1 MVTSVISFL
10 SDMIQMP
17 VTDGNERSA
26 FEEAENMHSY
36 YDTVGMVIVIAAMVV
51 TFIGNLV
58 RDRLELA

>member
-1 MVTSVISFL
+1 MVTSVIFFL

-17 VTDGNERSA
+17 VTDGNERRA
-26 FEEAENMHSY
+26 FEEAESMHSY